1 MKHIK
6 TFESFLNESL
16 NEAVLKFTNQLAKVK
31 QGKYK
36 RIADIKNGELVFCD
50 AELNRQTQGKFIARF
65 KNLGGH
71 EINLS
76 PIYSESLGY
85 DEDEYNSSIVT
96 YDEVGGGFNVI
107 EEKDLP
113 K

>member
-1 MKHIK
+1 MKNLQ
-6 TFESFLNESL
+6 TFEEFLNESL
-16 NEAVLKFTNQLAKVK
+16 NEAVLKFANKLAKVK

-36 RIADIKNGELVFCD
+36 KIGDIKNGELVFCGE
-50 AELNRQTQGKFIARF
+50 ELNRQTKGKFIARF
-65 KNLGGH
+65 KDLGGN

-96 YDEVGGGFNVI
+96 YDEAGGGFNVI
-107 EEKDLP
+107 EEKNLP